1 LDSAFITRSLR
12 MSVALAAFAFLFT
25 SVYVD
30 VSWGLGVLLGAL
42 WGTANLYLI
51 KFIIEQLVSPNR
63 TLSTGVIL
71 IAIVKFPLLYVLGYL
86 IISRPW
92 YDPLAPLLGF
102 LIPFAV
108 IVLKAAGR
116 MLLGLQGPDPGRKT
130 MRAFLK
136 R

>member
-1 LDSAFITRSLR
+1 MVLSSCCFRRCRGANRS
-12 MSVALAAFAFLFT
+12 SCP
-25 SVYVD
+25 
-30 VSWGLGVLLGAL
+30 W
-42 WGTANLYLI
+42 
-51 KFIIEQLVSPNR
+51 Q
-63 TLSTGVIL
+63 GVIL
-71 IAIVKFPLLYVLGYL
+71 IAVVKFPLLYVLGYL

-130 MRAFLK
+130 IRAFLK